1 MSEPV
6 TNPSAGSRLNAKF
19 DNMLA
24 ALPRTSG
31 NIGGLFLLLV
41 LLVALFAFLL
51 PGAFLHVST
60 FQAMMF
66 QLPELGLLSLAMV
79 VPLISGGINLAII
92 ATANQAA
99 LLMAWI
105 LTATMPMEATG
116 ANLVFW
122 LTGALVAGLVLCVL
136 IGLVTGMLIAMLE
149 IHPILVTLGTMTLI
163 NGFSIYFTRG
173 RTLTGFP
180 NALIAV
186 SNDTAFGVPISFFLF
201 VLVAVAVD
209 TLLRRTPL
217 GVRIH
222 MMGSNLKATRFSGV
236 DTTRVQIWVYVLS
249 SVLCWIA
256 AVLMMARFNAAGADI
271 AQSYLLI
278 TILAAVL
285 GGIDPYGGFGRI
297 AGLFLALCILQA
309 ISSGFNLLGLSPHLT
324 LAFWGVILLGVM
336 GVKRIVLRQQN
347 GPPSG

>member
-1 MSEPV
+1 
-6 TNPSAGSRLNAKF
+6 
-19 DNMLA
+19 MLA
-24 ALPRTSG
+24 ALPRASG

-41 LLVALFAFLL
+41 LLVGLFVFLL

-116 ANLVFW
+116 ANLAFW

-136 IGLVTGMLIAMLE
+136 IGLVTGVLIAMLE

-180 NALIAV
+180 DALIAI
-186 SNDTAFGVPISFFLF
+186 SNDTAFGVPISFILF

-209 TLLRRTPL
+209 MLLRRTPL

-236 DTTRVQIWVYVLS
+236 DTARVQIWVYVLS

-271 AQSYLLI
+271 AQSYLLV

-324 LAFWGVILLGVM
+324 LAFWGVILLAVM
-336 GVKRIVLRQQN
+336 GVKRIVLKNR
-347 GPPSG
+347 PPSG